1 MLNTK
6 MQALGEN
13 RSVIR
18 DLFEYGKKRK
28 KEIGEDKVFD
38 FSLGNPCVPAPDPVN
53 ETIYDLLDSQDDVYL
68 HGYTSAQGDLLTRRT
83 IAADLNRRFGTSFQA
98 DNLYMTCG
106 AAASLKISLT
116 ALIVPDAG
124 DEVLTFAPYF
134 PEYRVFAETAGAVFR
149 FIPTD
154 PETFQIRIPELEKLV
169 GENTKAVIINSP
181 NNPSGVVY
189 PEAVIR
195 ELSAFLTAKE
205 KEYGHPI
212 YLIADEPYRELV
224 YDGKEVPFIPDF
236 YKNTI
241 IGYSFSKSLSL
252 PGERIGYIA
261 IPREINNFED
271 IYMAAKTANRI
282 MGFVNAP
289 SLMQR
294 VVANCLDERPD
305 SCSVRLAED
314 AHHHVEV
321 EVAQALHV
329 EAGVDG
335 AVVRQ
340 PRTLGKL
347 RLVKGIACAG
357 KAEHGKLPVHVM
369 SSASRE

>member
-6 MQALGEN
+6 MQELGEN

-181 NNPSGVVY
+181 NNPSGVNWSMTAA
-189 PEAVIR
+189 PLFPIFRTITLIR
-195 ELSAFLTAKE
+195 W
-205 KEYGHPI
+205 Y
-212 YLIADEPYRELV
+212 
-224 YDGKEVPFIPDF
+224 
-236 YKNTI
+236 
-241 IGYSFSKSLSL
+241 
-252 PGERIGYIA
+252 A
-261 IPREINNFED
+261 IP
-271 IYMAAKTANRI
+271 TANRSPFRENESATSWFRTKRQI
-282 MGFVNAP
+282 P
-289 SLMQR
+289 KQ
-294 VVANCLDERPD
+294 CTRP
-305 SCSVRLAED
+305 CA
-314 AHHHVEV
+314 
-321 EVAQALHV
+321 AQAGHW
-329 EAGVDG
+329 A
-335 AVVRQ
+335 
-340 PRTLGKL
+340 
-347 RLVKGIACAG
+347 
-357 KAEHGKLPVHVM
+357 M
-369 SSASRE
+369 SAPPA